1 MGKDAD
7 ARKILIIED
16 DRNINNYCSDKISFH
31 RNRIKNL
38 FKKNKCD
45 IILLKNI
52 LIKINL
58 IYGVLGL

>member
-7 ARKILIIED
+7 AKRILIIED

-38 FKKNKCD
+38 FKKYKCD
-45 IILLKNI
+45 IILLK
-52 LIKINL
+52 
-58 IYGVLGL
+58 

>member
-7 ARKILIIED
+7 AKRILIIED